1 MQTKIM
7 ERYFFF
13 GLLLA
18 TFIFTFFIFRP
29 FWIVIILG
37 ASLSV
42 VLYPI
47 FRWFKKLKFPNW
59 LSSIVTV
66 IIFAIVVC
74 GPLLAMG
81 LIILNQSRIVYHI
94 VVDNGNTNSFINI
107 LGAKI
112 NHILPSGI
120 SLNIEQKATAFI
132 SFISNNIAEIFSSAV
147 STFFSFIL
155 ILIAIFYFLKDG
167 EEWKKK
173 ISLLVPLSEVDD
185 EKIMTRLS
193 KTIDGMLKGVALIA
207 LIQGI
212 ITGIGFAL
220 FGVPNGA
227 LWGLVAV
234 IVSII
239 PVFGTAFISVPGMI
253 FLYFTGNIFGAI
265 GLLIWSGVTSILV
278 NNFLAPVLIGK
289 KVDVSSFLI
298 LFAIIGGI
306 ALLGPVG
313 ILIGPLTVSLLYAL
327 VSIYRNEFKENEIL

>member
-1 MQTKIM
+1 M

-18 TFIFTFFIFRP
+18 TFIFTFLIFRP

-37 ASLSV
+37 ACLAV
-42 VLYPI
+42 ILYPI
-47 FRWFKKLKFPNW
+47 FKWFKKIKFPNW
-59 LSSIVTV
+59 IASILTV
-66 IIFAIVVC
+66 IIFAIIVC
-74 GPLLAMG
+74 GPLLAIG
-81 LIILNQSRIVYHI
+81 VIILNQSQIVYHS
-94 VVDNGNTNSFINI
+94 VVLNGNTNSFISI
-107 LGAKI
+107 IGAKI
-112 NHILPSGI
+112 NHLLPAGI
-120 SLNIEQKATAFI
+120 NFNIEEKASAFI
-132 SFISNNIAEIFSSAV
+132 SFISNNITDIFSSAV

-155 ILIAIFYFLKDG
+155 LLIAIFYFLKDG
-167 EEWKKK
+167 NEWKNKL
-173 ISLLVPLSEVDD
+173 SLLIPLSESDD
-185 EKIMTRLS
+185 QKIISRLS

-234 IVSII
+234 VVSII

-253 FLYFTGNIFGAI
+253 FLYFTGNVLGALC
-265 GLLIWSGVTSILV
+265 LLLWSGITSILV
-278 NNFLAPVLIGK
+278 NNFLAPALIGK

-327 VSIYRNEFKENEIL
+327 ISIYRNEFKQNEIL